1 MINTFGV
8 IGGDERMKYLAQSIA
23 ADGYPVCVCG
33 LEKLGTCRG
42 AAECDLPQLAAKS
55 SVILLPLPATKD
67 GLFLNAPYAENE
79 IRLDDDFARLFMHK
93 TVCGGM
99 LQRLTA
105 SSSLWREI
113 EPEDYYRREELA
125 VGNAIPTAEGAVGIA
140 IREYPGT
147 INGAKCLI
155 TGFGRIGKNLAIIL
169 RGMGAEVFCA
179 ARKKADLMQMRAF
192 GVQPLTYREIS
203 RRFDLI
209 FNTVPAKVLT
219 SPVLMQQTRETLI
232 IELASAPGG
241 IDAAAAHERGLRYIR
256 APGLPA
262 KYAPERAAVILRDAV
277 YAAAA
282 EPLPRLGLAVT
293 GSHCTF
299 SRALEAF
306 RPLKRDYTL
315 VPILSG
321 AAAGTDTRFFA
332 ASAFRAE
339 LEAFCGREAV
349 DTFVKAEPL
358 GTAQRLDALLVA
370 PCTGNTLAKLA
381 RGVTDTA
388 VTMACKAHLRN
399 GAPLILAISTND
411 GLSGSA
417 ESIAALLQRKNV
429 YFVPFRQDAPHQ
441 KPFSLQ
447 SDFDLLG
454 ETIKAAMEG
463 RQLQPVLL

>member
-1 MINTFGV
+1 MRFAITGTDARFLPL
-8 IGGDERMKYLAQSIA
+8 RKLLL
-23 ADGYPVCVCG
+23 ADGHEITDP
-33 LEKLGTCRG
+33 
-42 AAECDLPQLAAKS
+42 ASADM
-55 SVILLPLPATKD
+55 VISPPWDPSAR
-67 GLFLNAPYAENE
+67 YA
-79 IRLDDDFARLFMHK
+79 
-93 TVCGGM
+93 
-99 LQRLTA
+99 
-105 SSSLWREI
+105 
-113 EPEDYYRREELA
+113 RREEYQI
-125 VGNAIPTAEGAVGIA
+125 AIARLTAEGAIALLRPETGLSGAHILLLGYGRIARLLARELQKAGALVTAAARSGEQRAWAEAEGIEA
-140 IREYPGT
+140 LPLDALSGTLDRFDVIIGT
-147 INGAKCLI
+147 I
-155 TGFGRIGKNLAIIL
+155 
-169 RGMGAEVFCA
+169 
-179 ARKKADLMQMRAF
+179 
-192 GVQPLTYREIS
+192 
-203 RRFDLI
+203 
-209 FNTVPAKVLT
+209 PAPVLT
-219 SPVLMQQTRETLI
+219 EPLLALVRKDALLL
-232 IELASAPGG
+232 ELASAPGG

-262 KYAPERAAVILRDAV
+262 KYAPDRAAVILRDAV

-349 DTFVKAEPL
+349 DTIVKAEPL

>member
-1 MINTFGV
+1 MRFAITGTDARFLPL
-8 IGGDERMKYLAQSIA
+8 RKLLL
-23 ADGYPVCVCG
+23 ADGHEITDP
-33 LEKLGTCRG
+33 
-42 AAECDLPQLAAKS
+42 ASADM
-55 SVILLPLPATKD
+55 VISPPWDPSAR
-67 GLFLNAPYAENE
+67 YA
-79 IRLDDDFARLFMHK
+79 
-93 TVCGGM
+93 
-99 LQRLTA
+99 
-105 SSSLWREI
+105 
-113 EPEDYYRREELA
+113 RREEYQI
-125 VGNAIPTAEGAVGIA
+125 AIARLTAEGAIA
-140 IREYPGT
+140 LLRPETGLSGAHILLLGYGRIARLLARELQKAGALVTAAARSGEQRAWAEAESIEALPLDALSGALDRFDVIIGT
-147 INGAKCLI
+147 I
-155 TGFGRIGKNLAIIL
+155 
-169 RGMGAEVFCA
+169 
-179 ARKKADLMQMRAF
+179 
-192 GVQPLTYREIS
+192 
-203 RRFDLI
+203 
-209 FNTVPAKVLT
+209 PAPVLT
-219 SPVLMQQTRETLI
+219 EPLLALVRKDALLL
-232 IELASAPGG
+232 ELASAPGG

-332 ASAFRAE
+332 ASAFRAK

-349 DTFVKAEPL
+349 DTIVKAEPL

-370 PCTGNTLAKLA
+370 PCTGSTLAKLA

>member
-1 MINTFGV
+1 MRFAITGTDARFLPL
-8 IGGDERMKYLAQSIA
+8 RKLLL
-23 ADGYPVCVCG
+23 ADGHEITDP
-33 LEKLGTCRG
+33 
-42 AAECDLPQLAAKS
+42 ASADM
-55 SVILLPLPATKD
+55 VISPPWDPSAR
-67 GLFLNAPYAENE
+67 YA
-79 IRLDDDFARLFMHK
+79 
-93 TVCGGM
+93 
-99 LQRLTA
+99 
-105 SSSLWREI
+105 
-113 EPEDYYRREELA
+113 RREEYQI
-125 VGNAIPTAEGAVGIA
+125 AIARLTAEGAIA
-140 IREYPGT
+140 LLRPETGLSGAHILLLGYGRIARLLARELQKAGALVTAAARSGEQRAWAEAESIEALPLDALSGALDRFDVIIGT
-147 INGAKCLI
+147 I
-155 TGFGRIGKNLAIIL
+155 
-169 RGMGAEVFCA
+169 
-179 ARKKADLMQMRAF
+179 
-192 GVQPLTYREIS
+192 
-203 RRFDLI
+203 
-209 FNTVPAKVLT
+209 PAPVLT
-219 SPVLMQQTRETLI
+219 EPLLALVRKDALLL
-232 IELASAPGG
+232 ELASAPGG

-349 DTFVKAEPL
+349 DTIVKAEPL

-370 PCTGNTLAKLA
+370 PCTGSTLAKLA
-381 RGVTDTA
+381 RGATDTA

-454 ETIKAAMEG
+454 ETIKAAMED

>member
-1 MINTFGV
+1 MRFAITGTDARFLPL
-8 IGGDERMKYLAQSIA
+8 RKLLL
-23 ADGYPVCVCG
+23 ADGHEITDP
-33 LEKLGTCRG
+33 
-42 AAECDLPQLAAKS
+42 ASADM
-55 SVILLPLPATKD
+55 VISPPWDPSAR
-67 GLFLNAPYAENE
+67 YA
-79 IRLDDDFARLFMHK
+79 
-93 TVCGGM
+93 
-99 LQRLTA
+99 
-105 SSSLWREI
+105 
-113 EPEDYYRREELA
+113 RREEYQI
-125 VGNAIPTAEGAVGIA
+125 AIARLTAEGAIALLRPETGLSGAHILLLGYGRIARLLARELQKAGALVTAAARSGEQRAWAEAEGIEA
-140 IREYPGT
+140 LPLDALSGALDRFDVIIGT
-147 INGAKCLI
+147 I
-155 TGFGRIGKNLAIIL
+155 
-169 RGMGAEVFCA
+169 
-179 ARKKADLMQMRAF
+179 
-192 GVQPLTYREIS
+192 
-203 RRFDLI
+203 
-209 FNTVPAKVLT
+209 PAPVLT
-219 SPVLMQQTRETLI
+219 EPLLALVRKDALLL
-232 IELASAPGG
+232 ELASAPGG

-262 KYAPERAAVILRDAV
+262 KYAPERAAAILRDAV

-349 DTFVKAEPL
+349 DTIVKAEPL

-454 ETIKAAMEG
+454 ETIEAAMEG

>member
-1 MINTFGV
+1 MRFAITGTDARFLPL
-8 IGGDERMKYLAQSIA
+8 RKLLL
-23 ADGYPVCVCG
+23 ADGHEITDP
-33 LEKLGTCRG
+33 
-42 AAECDLPQLAAKS
+42 ASADM
-55 SVILLPLPATKD
+55 VISPPWDPSAR
-67 GLFLNAPYAENE
+67 YA
-79 IRLDDDFARLFMHK
+79 
-93 TVCGGM
+93 
-99 LQRLTA
+99 
-105 SSSLWREI
+105 
-113 EPEDYYRREELA
+113 RREEYQI
-125 VGNAIPTAEGAVGIA
+125 AIARLTAEGAIALLRPETGLSGAHILLLGYGRIARLLARELQKAGALVTAAARSGEQRAWAEAEGIEA
-140 IREYPGT
+140 LPLDALSGALDRFDVIIGT
-147 INGAKCLI
+147 I
-155 TGFGRIGKNLAIIL
+155 
-169 RGMGAEVFCA
+169 
-179 ARKKADLMQMRAF
+179 
-192 GVQPLTYREIS
+192 
-203 RRFDLI
+203 
-209 FNTVPAKVLT
+209 PAPVLT
-219 SPVLMQQTRETLI
+219 EPLLALVRKDALLL
-232 IELASAPGG
+232 ELASAPGG
-241 IDAAAAHERGLRYIR
+241 INAAAAHERGLRYIR

-349 DTFVKAEPL
+349 DTIVKAEPL

>member
-1 MINTFGV
+1 MRFAITGTDARFLPL
-8 IGGDERMKYLAQSIA
+8 RKLLL
-23 ADGYPVCVCG
+23 ADGHEITDP
-33 LEKLGTCRG
+33 
-42 AAECDLPQLAAKS
+42 ASADM
-55 SVILLPLPATKD
+55 VISPPWDPSAR
-67 GLFLNAPYAENE
+67 YA
-79 IRLDDDFARLFMHK
+79 
-93 TVCGGM
+93 
-99 LQRLTA
+99 
-105 SSSLWREI
+105 
-113 EPEDYYRREELA
+113 RREEYQI
-125 VGNAIPTAEGAVGIA
+125 AIARLTAEGAIALLRPETGLSGAHILLLGYGRIARLLARELQKAGALVTAAARSGEQRAWAEAEGIEA
-140 IREYPGT
+140 LPLDALSGALDRFDVIIGT
-147 INGAKCLI
+147 I
-155 TGFGRIGKNLAIIL
+155 
-169 RGMGAEVFCA
+169 
-179 ARKKADLMQMRAF
+179 
-192 GVQPLTYREIS
+192 
-203 RRFDLI
+203 
-209 FNTVPAKVLT
+209 PAPVLT
-219 SPVLMQQTRETLI
+219 EPLLALVRKDALLL
-232 IELASAPGG
+232 ELASAPGG

-349 DTFVKAEPL
+349 DTIVKAEPL

-454 ETIKAAMEG
+454 ETIEAAMEG

>member
-1 MINTFGV
+1 MRFAITGTDARFLPL
-8 IGGDERMKYLAQSIA
+8 RKLLL
-23 ADGYPVCVCG
+23 ADGHEITDP
-33 LEKLGTCRG
+33 
-42 AAECDLPQLAAKS
+42 ASADM
-55 SVILLPLPATKD
+55 VISPPWDPSAR
-67 GLFLNAPYAENE
+67 YA
-79 IRLDDDFARLFMHK
+79 
-93 TVCGGM
+93 
-99 LQRLTA
+99 
-105 SSSLWREI
+105 
-113 EPEDYYRREELA
+113 RREEYQI
-125 VGNAIPTAEGAVGIA
+125 AIARLTAEGAIALLRPETGLSGAHILLLGYGRIARLLARELQKAGALVTAAARSGEQRAWAEAEGIEA
-140 IREYPGT
+140 LPLDALSGALDRFDVIIGT
-147 INGAKCLI
+147 I
-155 TGFGRIGKNLAIIL
+155 
-169 RGMGAEVFCA
+169 
-179 ARKKADLMQMRAF
+179 
-192 GVQPLTYREIS
+192 
-203 RRFDLI
+203 
-209 FNTVPAKVLT
+209 PAPVLT
-219 SPVLMQQTRETLI
+219 EPLLALVRKDALLL
-232 IELASAPGG
+232 ELASAPGG

-370 PCTGNTLAKLA
+370 PCTGSTLAKLA

>member
-1 MINTFGV
+1 MRFAITGTDARFLPL
-8 IGGDERMKYLAQSIA
+8 RKLLL
-23 ADGYPVCVCG
+23 ADGHEIADP
-33 LEKLGTCRG
+33 
-42 AAECDLPQLAAKS
+42 ASADM
-55 SVILLPLPATKD
+55 VISPPWDPSAR
-67 GLFLNAPYAENE
+67 YA
-79 IRLDDDFARLFMHK
+79 
-93 TVCGGM
+93 
-99 LQRLTA
+99 
-105 SSSLWREI
+105 
-113 EPEDYYRREELA
+113 RREEYQI
-125 VGNAIPTAEGAVGIA
+125 AIARLTAEGAIALLRPETGLSGAHILLLGYGRIARLLARELQKAGALVTAAARSGEQRAWAEAEGIEA
-140 IREYPGT
+140 LPLDALSGALDRFDVIIGT
-147 INGAKCLI
+147 I
-155 TGFGRIGKNLAIIL
+155 
-169 RGMGAEVFCA
+169 
-179 ARKKADLMQMRAF
+179 
-192 GVQPLTYREIS
+192 
-203 RRFDLI
+203 
-209 FNTVPAKVLT
+209 PAPVLT
-219 SPVLMQQTRETLI
+219 EPLLALVRKDALLL
-232 IELASAPGG
+232 ELASAPGG

-349 DTFVKAEPL
+349 DTIVKAEPL

-370 PCTGNTLAKLA
+370 PCTGSTLAKLA
-381 RGVTDTA
+381 RGVTDTV

-463 RQLQPVLL
+463 RQLQPALL

>member
-1 MINTFGV
+1 MRFAITGTDARFLPL
-8 IGGDERMKYLAQSIA
+8 RKLLL
-23 ADGYPVCVCG
+23 ADGHEITDP
-33 LEKLGTCRG
+33 
-42 AAECDLPQLAAKS
+42 ASADM
-55 SVILLPLPATKD
+55 VISPPWDPSAR
-67 GLFLNAPYAENE
+67 YA
-79 IRLDDDFARLFMHK
+79 
-93 TVCGGM
+93 
-99 LQRLTA
+99 
-105 SSSLWREI
+105 
-113 EPEDYYRREELA
+113 RREEYQI
-125 VGNAIPTAEGAVGIA
+125 AIARLTAEGAIA
-140 IREYPGT
+140 LLRPETGLS
-147 INGAKCLI
+147 GAHILLL
-155 TGFGRIGKNLAIIL
+155 GYGRIARLLAREL
-169 RGMGAEVFCA
+169 QKAGALVTAAARSGEQRAWAEAEGIEALPLDALSGAHDGFEVFIGPIPA
-179 ARKKADLMQMRAF
+179 PELTEPLLALVRKDAL
-192 GVQPLTYREIS
+192 L
-203 RRFDLI
+203 L
-209 FNTVPAKVLT
+209 
-219 SPVLMQQTRETLI
+219 
-232 IELASAPGG
+232 ELASAPGG

-349 DTFVKAEPL
+349 DTIVKAEPL

-370 PCTGNTLAKLA
+370 PCTGSTLAKLA

>member
-1 MINTFGV
+1 MRFAITGTDARFLPL
-8 IGGDERMKYLAQSIA
+8 RKLLL
-23 ADGYPVCVCG
+23 ADGHEITDP
-33 LEKLGTCRG
+33 
-42 AAECDLPQLAAKS
+42 ASADM
-55 SVILLPLPATKD
+55 VISPPWDPSAR
-67 GLFLNAPYAENE
+67 YA
-79 IRLDDDFARLFMHK
+79 
-93 TVCGGM
+93 
-99 LQRLTA
+99 
-105 SSSLWREI
+105 
-113 EPEDYYRREELA
+113 RREEYQI
-125 VGNAIPTAEGAVGIA
+125 AIARLTAEGAIA
-140 IREYPGT
+140 LLRPETGLSGAHILLLGYGRIARLLARELQKAGALVTAAARSGEQRAWAEAESIEALPLDALSGALDRFDVIIGT
-147 INGAKCLI
+147 I
-155 TGFGRIGKNLAIIL
+155 
-169 RGMGAEVFCA
+169 
-179 ARKKADLMQMRAF
+179 
-192 GVQPLTYREIS
+192 
-203 RRFDLI
+203 
-209 FNTVPAKVLT
+209 PAPVLT
-219 SPVLMQQTRETLI
+219 EPLLALVRKDALLL
-232 IELASAPGG
+232 ELASAPGG

-321 AAAGTDTRFFA
+321 VAAGTDTRFFA

-349 DTFVKAEPL
+349 DTIVKAEPL

>member
-1 MINTFGV
+1 MRFAITGTDARFPLL
-8 IGGDERMKYLAQSIA
+8 RKLLL
-23 ADGYPVCVCG
+23 ADGH
-33 LEKLGTCRG
+33 EIT
-42 AAECDLPQLAAKS
+42 D
-55 SVILLPLPATKD
+55 PAFAD
-67 GLFLNAPYAENE
+67 MVVPPPWDPSARYA
-79 IRLDDDFARLFMHK
+79 
-93 TVCGGM
+93 
-99 LQRLTA
+99 
-105 SSSLWREI
+105 
-113 EPEDYYRREELA
+113 RREEYQIA
-125 VGNAIPTAEGAVGIA
+125 NARLTAEGAVALLRPETGLSGAHVLLLGYGRIARLLARELQKAGALVTAAARSGEQRAWAEAEGIEA
-140 IREYPGT
+140 LPLDALSGALDRFDVIIGT
-147 INGAKCLI
+147 I
-155 TGFGRIGKNLAIIL
+155 
-169 RGMGAEVFCA
+169 
-179 ARKKADLMQMRAF
+179 
-192 GVQPLTYREIS
+192 
-203 RRFDLI
+203 
-209 FNTVPAKVLT
+209 PAPVLT
-219 SPVLMQQTRETLI
+219 EPLLALVRKDALLL
-232 IELASAPGG
+232 ELASAPGG

-306 RPLKRDYTL
+306 RPLQRDYTL

-349 DTFVKAEPL
+349 DTIVKAEPL

-370 PCTGNTLAKLA
+370 PCTGSTLAKLA

>member
-1 MINTFGV
+1 MRFAITGTDARFLPL
-8 IGGDERMKYLAQSIA
+8 RKLLL
-23 ADGYPVCVCG
+23 ADGHEITDP
-33 LEKLGTCRG
+33 
-42 AAECDLPQLAAKS
+42 ASADM
-55 SVILLPLPATKD
+55 VISPPWDPSAR
-67 GLFLNAPYAENE
+67 YA
-79 IRLDDDFARLFMHK
+79 
-93 TVCGGM
+93 
-99 LQRLTA
+99 
-105 SSSLWREI
+105 
-113 EPEDYYRREELA
+113 RREEYQI
-125 VGNAIPTAEGAVGIA
+125 AIARLTAEGAIALLRPETGLSGAHILLLGYGRIARLLARELQKAGALVTAAARSGEQRAWAEAEGIEA
-140 IREYPGT
+140 LPLDALSGALDRFDVIIGT
-147 INGAKCLI
+147 I
-155 TGFGRIGKNLAIIL
+155 
-169 RGMGAEVFCA
+169 
-179 ARKKADLMQMRAF
+179 
-192 GVQPLTYREIS
+192 
-203 RRFDLI
+203 
-209 FNTVPAKVLT
+209 PAPVLT
-219 SPVLMQQTRETLI
+219 EPLLALVRKDALLL
-232 IELASAPGG
+232 ELASAPGG

-321 AAAGTDTRFFA
+321 VAAGTDTRFFA

>member
-1 MINTFGV
+1 MRFAITGTDARFLPL
-8 IGGDERMKYLAQSIA
+8 RKLLL
-23 ADGYPVCVCG
+23 ADGHEITDP
-33 LEKLGTCRG
+33 
-42 AAECDLPQLAAKS
+42 ASADM
-55 SVILLPLPATKD
+55 VISPPWDPSAR
-67 GLFLNAPYAENE
+67 YA
-79 IRLDDDFARLFMHK
+79 
-93 TVCGGM
+93 
-99 LQRLTA
+99 
-105 SSSLWREI
+105 
-113 EPEDYYRREELA
+113 RREEYQI
-125 VGNAIPTAEGAVGIA
+125 AIARLTAEGAIALLRPETGLSGAHILLLGYGRIARLLARELQKAGALVTAAARSGEQRAWAEAEGIEA
-140 IREYPGT
+140 LPLDALSGALDRFDVIIGT
-147 INGAKCLI
+147 I
-155 TGFGRIGKNLAIIL
+155 
-169 RGMGAEVFCA
+169 
-179 ARKKADLMQMRAF
+179 
-192 GVQPLTYREIS
+192 
-203 RRFDLI
+203 
-209 FNTVPAKVLT
+209 PAPVLT
-219 SPVLMQQTRETLI
+219 EPLLALVRKDALLL
-232 IELASAPGG
+232 ELASAPGG

-349 DTFVKAEPL
+349 DTIVKAEPL

-370 PCTGNTLAKLA
+370 PCTGSTLAKLA

-447 SDFDLLG
+447 SDFDLLS

>member
-1 MINTFGV
+1 MRFAITGTDARFLPL
-8 IGGDERMKYLAQSIA
+8 RKLLL
-23 ADGYPVCVCG
+23 ADGHEITDP
-33 LEKLGTCRG
+33 
-42 AAECDLPQLAAKS
+42 ASADM
-55 SVILLPLPATKD
+55 VISPPWDPSAR
-67 GLFLNAPYAENE
+67 YA
-79 IRLDDDFARLFMHK
+79 
-93 TVCGGM
+93 
-99 LQRLTA
+99 
-105 SSSLWREI
+105 
-113 EPEDYYRREELA
+113 RREEYQI
-125 VGNAIPTAEGAVGIA
+125 AIARLTAEGAIALLRPETGLSGAHILLLGYGRIARLLARDLQKAGALVTAAARSGEQRAWAEAEGIEA
-140 IREYPGT
+140 LPLDALSGALDRFDVIIGT
-147 INGAKCLI
+147 I
-155 TGFGRIGKNLAIIL
+155 
-169 RGMGAEVFCA
+169 
-179 ARKKADLMQMRAF
+179 
-192 GVQPLTYREIS
+192 
-203 RRFDLI
+203 
-209 FNTVPAKVLT
+209 PAPVLT
-219 SPVLMQQTRETLI
+219 EPLLALVRKDALLL
-232 IELASAPGG
+232 ELASAPGG

-349 DTFVKAEPL
+349 DTIVKAEPL

>member
-1 MINTFGV
+1 MRFAITGTDARFLPL
-8 IGGDERMKYLAQSIA
+8 RKLLL
-23 ADGYPVCVCG
+23 ADGHEITDP
-33 LEKLGTCRG
+33 
-42 AAECDLPQLAAKS
+42 ASADM
-55 SVILLPLPATKD
+55 VISPPWDPSAR
-67 GLFLNAPYAENE
+67 YA
-79 IRLDDDFARLFMHK
+79 
-93 TVCGGM
+93 
-99 LQRLTA
+99 
-105 SSSLWREI
+105 
-113 EPEDYYRREELA
+113 RREEYQI
-125 VGNAIPTAEGAVGIA
+125 AIARLTAEGAIA
-140 IREYPGT
+140 LLRPETGLSGAHILLLGYGRIARLLARELQKAGALVTAAARSGEQRAWAEAESIEALPLDALSGALDRFDVIIGT
-147 INGAKCLI
+147 I
-155 TGFGRIGKNLAIIL
+155 
-169 RGMGAEVFCA
+169 
-179 ARKKADLMQMRAF
+179 
-192 GVQPLTYREIS
+192 
-203 RRFDLI
+203 
-209 FNTVPAKVLT
+209 PAPVLT
-219 SPVLMQQTRETLI
+219 EPLLALVRKDALLL
-232 IELASAPGG
+232 ELASAPGG

-349 DTFVKAEPL
+349 DTIVKAEPL

-454 ETIKAAMEG
+454 ETIEAAMEG

>member
-1 MINTFGV
+1 MRFAITGTDARFLPL
-8 IGGDERMKYLAQSIA
+8 RKLLL
-23 ADGYPVCVCG
+23 ADGH
-33 LEKLGTCRG
+33 EIT
-42 AAECDLPQLAAKS
+42 D
-55 SVILLPLPATKD
+55 PASAD
-67 GLFLNAPYAENE
+67 MIISPPWDPSARYA
-79 IRLDDDFARLFMHK
+79 
-93 TVCGGM
+93 
-99 LQRLTA
+99 
-105 SSSLWREI
+105 
-113 EPEDYYRREELA
+113 RREEYQI
-125 VGNAIPTAEGAVGIA
+125 AIARLTAEGAIALLRPETGLSGAHILLLGYGRIARLLARELQKASALVTAAARSGEQRAWAEAEGIEA
-140 IREYPGT
+140 LPLDALSGALDRFDVIIGT
-147 INGAKCLI
+147 I
-155 TGFGRIGKNLAIIL
+155 
-169 RGMGAEVFCA
+169 
-179 ARKKADLMQMRAF
+179 
-192 GVQPLTYREIS
+192 
-203 RRFDLI
+203 
-209 FNTVPAKVLT
+209 PAPVLT
-219 SPVLMQQTRETLI
+219 EPLLALVRKDALLL
-232 IELASAPGG
+232 ELASAPGG

-349 DTFVKAEPL
+349 DTIVKAEPL

-370 PCTGNTLAKLA
+370 PCTGSTLAKLA

>member
-1 MINTFGV
+1 MRFAITGTDARFLPL
-8 IGGDERMKYLAQSIA
+8 RKLLL
-23 ADGYPVCVCG
+23 ADGHEITDP
-33 LEKLGTCRG
+33 
-42 AAECDLPQLAAKS
+42 ASADM
-55 SVILLPLPATKD
+55 VISPPWDPSAR
-67 GLFLNAPYAENE
+67 YA
-79 IRLDDDFARLFMHK
+79 
-93 TVCGGM
+93 
-99 LQRLTA
+99 
-105 SSSLWREI
+105 
-113 EPEDYYRREELA
+113 RREEYQI
-125 VGNAIPTAEGAVGIA
+125 AIARLTAEGAIALLRPETGLSGAHILLLGYGRIARLLARELQKAGALVTAAARSGEQRAWAEAEGIEA
-140 IREYPGT
+140 LPLDALSGALDRFDVIIGT
-147 INGAKCLI
+147 I
-155 TGFGRIGKNLAIIL
+155 
-169 RGMGAEVFCA
+169 
-179 ARKKADLMQMRAF
+179 
-192 GVQPLTYREIS
+192 
-203 RRFDLI
+203 
-209 FNTVPAKVLT
+209 PAPVLT
-219 SPVLMQQTRETLI
+219 EPLLALVRKDALLL
-232 IELASAPGG
+232 ELASAPGG

>member
-1 MINTFGV
+1 MRFAITGTDARFLPL
-8 IGGDERMKYLAQSIA
+8 RKLLL
-23 ADGYPVCVCG
+23 ADGHEITDP
-33 LEKLGTCRG
+33 
-42 AAECDLPQLAAKS
+42 ASADM
-55 SVILLPLPATKD
+55 VISPPWDPSAR
-67 GLFLNAPYAENE
+67 YA
-79 IRLDDDFARLFMHK
+79 
-93 TVCGGM
+93 
-99 LQRLTA
+99 
-105 SSSLWREI
+105 
-113 EPEDYYRREELA
+113 RREEYQI
-125 VGNAIPTAEGAVGIA
+125 AIARLTAEGAIALLRPETGLSGAHILLLGYGRIARLLARELQKAGALVAAAARSGEQRAWAEAEGIEA
-140 IREYPGT
+140 LPLDALSGALDRFDVIIGT
-147 INGAKCLI
+147 I
-155 TGFGRIGKNLAIIL
+155 
-169 RGMGAEVFCA
+169 
-179 ARKKADLMQMRAF
+179 
-192 GVQPLTYREIS
+192 
-203 RRFDLI
+203 
-209 FNTVPAKVLT
+209 PAPVLT
-219 SPVLMQQTRETLI
+219 EPLLALVRKDALLL
-232 IELASAPGG
+232 ELASAPGG

-349 DTFVKAEPL
+349 DTIVKAEPL

-399 GAPLILAISTND
+399 CAPLILAISTND

-454 ETIKAAMEG
+454 ETRKAAMED

>member
-1 MINTFGV
+1 MRFAITGTDARFLPL
-8 IGGDERMKYLAQSIA
+8 RKLLL
-23 ADGYPVCVCG
+23 ADGHEITDP
-33 LEKLGTCRG
+33 
-42 AAECDLPQLAAKS
+42 ASADM
-55 SVILLPLPATKD
+55 VISPPWDPSAR
-67 GLFLNAPYAENE
+67 YA
-79 IRLDDDFARLFMHK
+79 
-93 TVCGGM
+93 
-99 LQRLTA
+99 
-105 SSSLWREI
+105 
-113 EPEDYYRREELA
+113 RREEYQI
-125 VGNAIPTAEGAVGIA
+125 AIARLTAEGAIALLRPETGLSGAHILLLGYGRIARLLARELQKAGALVTAAARSGEQRAWAEAEGIEA
-140 IREYPGT
+140 LPLDALSGALDRFDVIIGT
-147 INGAKCLI
+147 I
-155 TGFGRIGKNLAIIL
+155 
-169 RGMGAEVFCA
+169 
-179 ARKKADLMQMRAF
+179 
-192 GVQPLTYREIS
+192 
-203 RRFDLI
+203 
-209 FNTVPAKVLT
+209 PAPVLT
-219 SPVLMQQTRETLI
+219 EPLLALVRKDALLL
-232 IELASAPGG
+232 ELASAPGG

-321 AAAGTDTRFFA
+321 AAARTDTRVFA

-349 DTFVKAEPL
+349 DTIVKAEPL

-417 ESIAALLQRKNV
+417 ESIAAVLQRKNV

>member
-1 MINTFGV
+1 MRFAITGTDARFLLL
-8 IGGDERMKYLAQSIA
+8 RKLLL
-23 ADGYPVCVCG
+23 ADGH
-33 LEKLGTCRG
+33 EIT
-42 AAECDLPQLAAKS
+42 D
-55 SVILLPLPATKD
+55 PAFAD
-67 GLFLNAPYAENE
+67 MVVPPPWDPSARYA
-79 IRLDDDFARLFMHK
+79 
-93 TVCGGM
+93 
-99 LQRLTA
+99 
-105 SSSLWREI
+105 
-113 EPEDYYRREELA
+113 RREEYQIA
-125 VGNAIPTAEGAVGIA
+125 NAQLTAEGAVALLRPETGLSGAHILLLGYGRIARLLARELQKAGALVTAAARSGEQRAWAEAEGIEA
-140 IREYPGT
+140 LPLDALSGALDRFDVIIGT
-147 INGAKCLI
+147 I
-155 TGFGRIGKNLAIIL
+155 
-169 RGMGAEVFCA
+169 
-179 ARKKADLMQMRAF
+179 
-192 GVQPLTYREIS
+192 
-203 RRFDLI
+203 
-209 FNTVPAKVLT
+209 PAPVLT
-219 SPVLMQQTRETLI
+219 EPLLALVRKDALLL
-232 IELASAPGG
+232 ELASAPGG

-349 DTFVKAEPL
+349 DTIVKAEPL

-370 PCTGNTLAKLA
+370 PCTGSTLAKLA

>member
-1 MINTFGV
+1 MRFAITGTDARFLPL
-8 IGGDERMKYLAQSIA
+8 RKLLL
-23 ADGYPVCVCG
+23 ADGHEITDP
-33 LEKLGTCRG
+33 
-42 AAECDLPQLAAKS
+42 ASADM
-55 SVILLPLPATKD
+55 VISPPWDPSAR
-67 GLFLNAPYAENE
+67 YA
-79 IRLDDDFARLFMHK
+79 
-93 TVCGGM
+93 
-99 LQRLTA
+99 
-105 SSSLWREI
+105 
-113 EPEDYYRREELA
+113 RREEYQI
-125 VGNAIPTAEGAVGIA
+125 AIARLTAEGAIA
-140 IREYPGT
+140 LLRPETGLSGAHVLLLGYGRIARLLARELQKAGALVTAAARSSEQRAWAEAESIEALPLDALSGALDRFDVIIGT
-147 INGAKCLI
+147 I
-155 TGFGRIGKNLAIIL
+155 
-169 RGMGAEVFCA
+169 
-179 ARKKADLMQMRAF
+179 
-192 GVQPLTYREIS
+192 
-203 RRFDLI
+203 
-209 FNTVPAKVLT
+209 PAPVLT
-219 SPVLMQQTRETLI
+219 EPLLALVRKDALLL
-232 IELASAPGG
+232 ELASAPGG

-321 AAAGTDTRFFA
+321 AAVGTDTRFFA

-349 DTFVKAEPL
+349 DTIVKAEPL

-370 PCTGNTLAKLA
+370 PCTGSTLAKLA

>member
-1 MINTFGV
+1 MRFAITGTDARFLPL
-8 IGGDERMKYLAQSIA
+8 RKLLL
-23 ADGYPVCVCG
+23 ADGHEITDP
-33 LEKLGTCRG
+33 
-42 AAECDLPQLAAKS
+42 ASADM
-55 SVILLPLPATKD
+55 VISPPWDPSAR
-67 GLFLNAPYAENE
+67 YA
-79 IRLDDDFARLFMHK
+79 
-93 TVCGGM
+93 
-99 LQRLTA
+99 
-105 SSSLWREI
+105 
-113 EPEDYYRREELA
+113 RREEYQI
-125 VGNAIPTAEGAVGIA
+125 AIARLTAEGAIALLRPETGLSGAHILLLGYGRIARLLARELQKAGALVTAAARSGEQRAWAEAEGIEA
-140 IREYPGT
+140 LPLDALSGALDRFDVIIGT
-147 INGAKCLI
+147 I
-155 TGFGRIGKNLAIIL
+155 
-169 RGMGAEVFCA
+169 
-179 ARKKADLMQMRAF
+179 
-192 GVQPLTYREIS
+192 
-203 RRFDLI
+203 
-209 FNTVPAKVLT
+209 PAPVLT
-219 SPVLMQQTRETLI
+219 EPLLSLVRKDALLL
-232 IELASAPGG
+232 ELASAPGG

-282 EPLPRLGLAVT
+282 ESLPRLGLAVT

-349 DTFVKAEPL
+349 DTIVKAEPL

-417 ESIAALLQRKNV
+417 ESNAAHLQRKNV

>member
-1 MINTFGV
+1 MRFAITGTDARFLPL
-8 IGGDERMKYLAQSIA
+8 RKLLL
-23 ADGYPVCVCG
+23 ADGHEITDP
-33 LEKLGTCRG
+33 
-42 AAECDLPQLAAKS
+42 ASADM
-55 SVILLPLPATKD
+55 VISPPWDPSAR
-67 GLFLNAPYAENE
+67 YA
-79 IRLDDDFARLFMHK
+79 
-93 TVCGGM
+93 
-99 LQRLTA
+99 
-105 SSSLWREI
+105 
-113 EPEDYYRREELA
+113 RREEYQI
-125 VGNAIPTAEGAVGIA
+125 AIARLTAEGAIA
-140 IREYPGT
+140 LLRPETGLSGAHILLLGYGRIARLLARELQKAGALVTAAARSGEQRAWAEAESIEALPLDALSGALDRFDVIIGT
-147 INGAKCLI
+147 I
-155 TGFGRIGKNLAIIL
+155 
-169 RGMGAEVFCA
+169 
-179 ARKKADLMQMRAF
+179 
-192 GVQPLTYREIS
+192 
-203 RRFDLI
+203 
-209 FNTVPAKVLT
+209 PAPVLT
-219 SPVLMQQTRETLI
+219 EPLLALVRKDALLL
-232 IELASAPGG
+232 ELASAPGG

-349 DTFVKAEPL
+349 DTIVKAEPL
-358 GTAQRLDALLVA
+358 GTTQRLDALLVA
-370 PCTGNTLAKLA
+370 PCTGSTLAKLA

>member
-1 MINTFGV
+1 MRFAITGTDARFLPL
-8 IGGDERMKYLAQSIA
+8 RKLLL
-23 ADGYPVCVCG
+23 ADGHEITDP
-33 LEKLGTCRG
+33 
-42 AAECDLPQLAAKS
+42 ASADM
-55 SVILLPLPATKD
+55 VISPPWDPSAR
-67 GLFLNAPYAENE
+67 YA
-79 IRLDDDFARLFMHK
+79 
-93 TVCGGM
+93 
-99 LQRLTA
+99 
-105 SSSLWREI
+105 
-113 EPEDYYRREELA
+113 RREEYQI
-125 VGNAIPTAEGAVGIA
+125 AIARLTAEGAIALLRPETGLSGAHILLLGYGRIARLLARELQKAGALVTAAARSGAQRAWAEAEGIEA
-140 IREYPGT
+140 LPLDALSGALDRFDVIIGT
-147 INGAKCLI
+147 I
-155 TGFGRIGKNLAIIL
+155 
-169 RGMGAEVFCA
+169 
-179 ARKKADLMQMRAF
+179 
-192 GVQPLTYREIS
+192 
-203 RRFDLI
+203 
-209 FNTVPAKVLT
+209 PAPVLT
-219 SPVLMQQTRETLI
+219 EPLLALVRKDALLL
-232 IELASAPGG
+232 ELASAPGG

-339 LEAFCGREAV
+339 LEAFCSREAV
-349 DTFVKAEPL
+349 DTIVKAEPL

>member
-1 MINTFGV
+1 MRFAITGTDARFLPL
-8 IGGDERMKYLAQSIA
+8 RKLLL
-23 ADGYPVCVCG
+23 ADGHEITDP
-33 LEKLGTCRG
+33 
-42 AAECDLPQLAAKS
+42 ASADM
-55 SVILLPLPATKD
+55 VISPPWDPSAR
-67 GLFLNAPYAENE
+67 YA
-79 IRLDDDFARLFMHK
+79 
-93 TVCGGM
+93 
-99 LQRLTA
+99 
-105 SSSLWREI
+105 
-113 EPEDYYRREELA
+113 RREEYQI
-125 VGNAIPTAEGAVGIA
+125 AIARLTAEGAIALLRPETGLSGAHILLLGYGRIARLLARELQKAGALVTAAARSGEQRAWAEAEGIEA
-140 IREYPGT
+140 LSLDALSGALDRFDVIIGT
-147 INGAKCLI
+147 I
-155 TGFGRIGKNLAIIL
+155 
-169 RGMGAEVFCA
+169 
-179 ARKKADLMQMRAF
+179 
-192 GVQPLTYREIS
+192 
-203 RRFDLI
+203 
-209 FNTVPAKVLT
+209 PAPVLT
-219 SPVLMQQTRETLI
+219 EPLLALVRKDALLL
-232 IELASAPGG
+232 ELASAPGG

-282 EPLPRLGLAVT
+282 EPLPRLGVAVT

-349 DTFVKAEPL
+349 DTIVKAEPL

-370 PCTGNTLAKLA
+370 PCTGSTLAKLA

>member
-1 MINTFGV
+1 MRFAITGTDARFLPL
-8 IGGDERMKYLAQSIA
+8 RKLLL
-23 ADGYPVCVCG
+23 ADGHEITDP
-33 LEKLGTCRG
+33 
-42 AAECDLPQLAAKS
+42 ASADM
-55 SVILLPLPATKD
+55 VISPPWDPSAR
-67 GLFLNAPYAENE
+67 YA
-79 IRLDDDFARLFMHK
+79 
-93 TVCGGM
+93 
-99 LQRLTA
+99 
-105 SSSLWREI
+105 
-113 EPEDYYRREELA
+113 RREEYQI
-125 VGNAIPTAEGAVGIA
+125 AIARLTAEGAIALLRPETGLSGAHILLLGYGRIARLLARELQKAGALVTAAARSGEQRAWAEAEGIEA
-140 IREYPGT
+140 LPLDALSGALDRFDVIIGT
-147 INGAKCLI
+147 I
-155 TGFGRIGKNLAIIL
+155 
-169 RGMGAEVFCA
+169 
-179 ARKKADLMQMRAF
+179 
-192 GVQPLTYREIS
+192 
-203 RRFDLI
+203 
-209 FNTVPAKVLT
+209 PAPVLT
-219 SPVLMQQTRETLI
+219 EPLLALVRKDALLL
-232 IELASAPGG
+232 ELASAPGG

-349 DTFVKAEPL
+349 DTIVKAEPL

-370 PCTGNTLAKLA
+370 PCTGSTLAKLA
-381 RGVTDTA
+381 RGVTDTS

>member
-1 MINTFGV
+1 MRFAITGTDARFLPL
-8 IGGDERMKYLAQSIA
+8 RKLLL
-23 ADGYPVCVCG
+23 ADGHEITDP
-33 LEKLGTCRG
+33 
-42 AAECDLPQLAAKS
+42 ASADM
-55 SVILLPLPATKD
+55 VISPPWDPSAR
-67 GLFLNAPYAENE
+67 YA
-79 IRLDDDFARLFMHK
+79 
-93 TVCGGM
+93 
-99 LQRLTA
+99 
-105 SSSLWREI
+105 
-113 EPEDYYRREELA
+113 RREEYQIA
-125 VGNAIPTAEGAVGIA
+125 NARLTAEGAVALLRPETGLSGAHVLLLGYGRIARLLARELQKAGALVTAAARSGEQRAWAEAEGIEA
-140 IREYPGT
+140 LPLDALSGALDRFDVIIGT
-147 INGAKCLI
+147 I
-155 TGFGRIGKNLAIIL
+155 
-169 RGMGAEVFCA
+169 
-179 ARKKADLMQMRAF
+179 
-192 GVQPLTYREIS
+192 
-203 RRFDLI
+203 
-209 FNTVPAKVLT
+209 PAPVLT
-219 SPVLMQQTRETLI
+219 EPLLALVRKDALLL
-232 IELASAPGG
+232 ELASAPGG

-349 DTFVKAEPL
+349 DTIVKAEPL

>member
-1 MINTFGV
+1 MRFAITGTDARFLPL
-8 IGGDERMKYLAQSIA
+8 RKLLL
-23 ADGYPVCVCG
+23 ADGHEITDP
-33 LEKLGTCRG
+33 
-42 AAECDLPQLAAKS
+42 ASADM
-55 SVILLPLPATKD
+55 VISPPWDPSAR
-67 GLFLNAPYAENE
+67 YA
-79 IRLDDDFARLFMHK
+79 
-93 TVCGGM
+93 
-99 LQRLTA
+99 
-105 SSSLWREI
+105 
-113 EPEDYYRREELA
+113 RREEYQI
-125 VGNAIPTAEGAVGIA
+125 AIARLTAEGAIALLRPETGLSGAHILLLGYGRIARLLARELQKAGALVTAAARSGEQRAWAEAEGIEA
-140 IREYPGT
+140 LPLDALSGALDRFDVIIGT
-147 INGAKCLI
+147 I
-155 TGFGRIGKNLAIIL
+155 
-169 RGMGAEVFCA
+169 
-179 ARKKADLMQMRAF
+179 
-192 GVQPLTYREIS
+192 
-203 RRFDLI
+203 
-209 FNTVPAKVLT
+209 PAPVLT
-219 SPVLMQQTRETLI
+219 EPLLALVRKDALLL
-232 IELASAPGG
+232 ELASAPGG

-262 KYAPERAAVILRDAV
+262 KYAPDRAAVILRDAV

-306 RPLKRDYTL
+306 RPLKRDYAL

-349 DTFVKAEPL
+349 DTIVKAEPL

>member
-1 MINTFGV
+1 MRFAITGTDARFLPL
-8 IGGDERMKYLAQSIA
+8 RKLLL
-23 ADGYPVCVCG
+23 ADGHEITDP
-33 LEKLGTCRG
+33 
-42 AAECDLPQLAAKS
+42 ASADM
-55 SVILLPLPATKD
+55 VISPPWDPSAR
-67 GLFLNAPYAENE
+67 YA
-79 IRLDDDFARLFMHK
+79 
-93 TVCGGM
+93 
-99 LQRLTA
+99 
-105 SSSLWREI
+105 
-113 EPEDYYRREELA
+113 RREEYQI
-125 VGNAIPTAEGAVGIA
+125 AIARLTAEGAIA
-140 IREYPGT
+140 LLRPETGLSGAHILLLGYGRIARLLARELQKAGALVTAAARSGEQRAWAEAESIEALPLDALSGALDRFDVIIGT
-147 INGAKCLI
+147 I
-155 TGFGRIGKNLAIIL
+155 
-169 RGMGAEVFCA
+169 
-179 ARKKADLMQMRAF
+179 
-192 GVQPLTYREIS
+192 
-203 RRFDLI
+203 
-209 FNTVPAKVLT
+209 PAPVLT
-219 SPVLMQQTRETLI
+219 EPLLALVRKDALLL
-232 IELASAPGG
+232 ELASAPGG

-332 ASAFRAE
+332 ASAFRTE

-349 DTFVKAEPL
+349 DTIVKAEPL
-358 GTAQRLDALLVA
+358 GTAQRLNALLVA
-370 PCTGNTLAKLA
+370 PCTGSTLAKLA

>member
-1 MINTFGV
+1 MRFAITGTDARFLPL
-8 IGGDERMKYLAQSIA
+8 RKLLL
-23 ADGYPVCVCG
+23 ADGHEITDP
-33 LEKLGTCRG
+33 
-42 AAECDLPQLAAKS
+42 ASADM
-55 SVILLPLPATKD
+55 VISPPWDPSAR
-67 GLFLNAPYAENE
+67 YA
-79 IRLDDDFARLFMHK
+79 
-93 TVCGGM
+93 
-99 LQRLTA
+99 
-105 SSSLWREI
+105 
-113 EPEDYYRREELA
+113 RREEYQI
-125 VGNAIPTAEGAVGIA
+125 AIAQLTAEGAIA
-140 IREYPGT
+140 LLRPETGLS
-147 INGAKCLI
+147 GAHILLL
-155 TGFGRIGKNLAIIL
+155 GYGRIARLLAREL
-169 RGMGAEVFCA
+169 QKAGALVTAA
-179 ARKKADLMQMRAF
+179 ARSGEQRAWAEAE
-192 GVQPLTYREIS
+192 GIEALPLDALS
-203 RRFDLI
+203 GALDRFDVI
-209 FNTVPAKVLT
+209 IGTVPAPVLT
-219 SPVLMQQTRETLI
+219 EPLLALVRKDALLL
-232 IELASAPGG
+232 ELASAPGG

-339 LEAFCGREAV
+339 LEAFCSREAV
-349 DTFVKAEPL
+349 DTIVKAEPL

-454 ETIKAAMEG
+454 EAIKAAMEG

>member
-1 MINTFGV
+1 MRFAITGTDARFLPL
-8 IGGDERMKYLAQSIA
+8 RKLLL
-23 ADGYPVCVCG
+23 ADGHEITDP
-33 LEKLGTCRG
+33 
-42 AAECDLPQLAAKS
+42 ASADM
-55 SVILLPLPATKD
+55 VISPPWDPSAR
-67 GLFLNAPYAENE
+67 YA
-79 IRLDDDFARLFMHK
+79 
-93 TVCGGM
+93 
-99 LQRLTA
+99 
-105 SSSLWREI
+105 
-113 EPEDYYRREELA
+113 RREEYQI
-125 VGNAIPTAEGAVGIA
+125 AIARLTAEGAIALLRPESGLSGAHILLLGYGRIARLLARELQKAGALVTAAARSGEQRAWAEAEGIEA
-140 IREYPGT
+140 LPLDALSGALDRFDVIIGT
-147 INGAKCLI
+147 I
-155 TGFGRIGKNLAIIL
+155 
-169 RGMGAEVFCA
+169 
-179 ARKKADLMQMRAF
+179 
-192 GVQPLTYREIS
+192 
-203 RRFDLI
+203 
-209 FNTVPAKVLT
+209 PAPVLT
-219 SPVLMQQTRETLI
+219 EPLLALVRKDALLL
-232 IELASAPGG
+232 ELASAPGG

-321 AAAGTDTRFFA
+321 AAAGTDTRFSA

-349 DTFVKAEPL
+349 DTIVKAEPL

-370 PCTGNTLAKLA
+370 PCTGSTLAKLA

>member
-1 MINTFGV
+1 MPKTFCVVGHDARQQAAARVLRRAGCGV
-8 IGGDERMKYLAQSIA
+8 TA
-23 ADGYPVCVCG
+23 ADN
-33 LEKLGTCRG
+33 
-42 AAECDLPQLAAKS
+42 AAAADY
-55 SVILLPLPATKD
+55 ILLPMSQGRVSDEVARALQGAGQGTLILAGRPGLPVRLAAREA
-67 GLFLNAPYAENE
+67 GLPLIDYFRRPELECLNA
-79 IRLDDDFARLFMHK
+79 
-93 TVCGGM
+93 V
-99 LQRLTA
+99 
-105 SSSLWREI
+105 
-113 EPEDYYRREELA
+113 
-125 VGNAIPTAEGAVGIA
+125 PTAEGCLELLLRLRERTIWESAFLVLGYGRVGRAVARRLALLG
-140 IREYPGT
+140 
-147 INGAKCLI
+147 
-155 TGFGRIGKNLAIIL
+155 GR
-169 RGMGAEVFCA
+169 VTVA
-179 ARKKADLMQMRAF
+179 ARSPEQRANARCS
-192 GVQPLTYREIS
+192 GCRAAALTALPALLPG
-203 RRFDLI
+203 FDAVI
-209 FNTVPAKVLT
+209 NTIPAPVLT
-219 SPVLMQQTRETLI
+219 EPLLALVRKDALLL
-232 IELASAPGG
+232 ELASAPGG

-349 DTFVKAEPL
+349 DTIVKAEPL

-370 PCTGNTLAKLA
+370 PCTGSTLAKLA

>member
-1 MINTFGV
+1 MRFAITGTDARFLPL
-8 IGGDERMKYLAQSIA
+8 RKLLL
-23 ADGYPVCVCG
+23 ADGHEITDP
-33 LEKLGTCRG
+33 
-42 AAECDLPQLAAKS
+42 ASADM
-55 SVILLPLPATKD
+55 VISPPWDPSAR
-67 GLFLNAPYAENE
+67 YA
-79 IRLDDDFARLFMHK
+79 
-93 TVCGGM
+93 
-99 LQRLTA
+99 
-105 SSSLWREI
+105 
-113 EPEDYYRREELA
+113 RREEYQI
-125 VGNAIPTAEGAVGIA
+125 AIARLTAEGAIALLRPETGLSGAHILLLGYGRIARLLARELQKAGALVTAAARSGEQRAWAEAEGIEA
-140 IREYPGT
+140 LPLDALSGALDRFDVIIGT
-147 INGAKCLI
+147 I
-155 TGFGRIGKNLAIIL
+155 
-169 RGMGAEVFCA
+169 
-179 ARKKADLMQMRAF
+179 
-192 GVQPLTYREIS
+192 
-203 RRFDLI
+203 
-209 FNTVPAKVLT
+209 PAPVLT
-219 SPVLMQQTRETLI
+219 EPLLALVRKDALLL
-232 IELASAPGG
+232 ELASAPGG

-349 DTFVKAEPL
+349 DTIVKAEPL

-381 RGVTDTA
+381 RGVTDAA

>member
-1 MINTFGV
+1 MRFAITGTDARFLPL
-8 IGGDERMKYLAQSIA
+8 RKLLL
-23 ADGYPVCVCG
+23 ADGHEITDP
-33 LEKLGTCRG
+33 
-42 AAECDLPQLAAKS
+42 ASADM
-55 SVILLPLPATKD
+55 VISPPWDPSAR
-67 GLFLNAPYAENE
+67 YA
-79 IRLDDDFARLFMHK
+79 
-93 TVCGGM
+93 
-99 LQRLTA
+99 
-105 SSSLWREI
+105 
-113 EPEDYYRREELA
+113 RREEYQIA
-125 VGNAIPTAEGAVGIA
+125 NARLTAEGAIALLRPETGLSGAHILLLGYGRIARLLARELQKAGALVTAAARSGEQRAWAEAEGIEA
-140 IREYPGT
+140 LPLDALSGALDRFDVIIGT
-147 INGAKCLI
+147 I
-155 TGFGRIGKNLAIIL
+155 
-169 RGMGAEVFCA
+169 
-179 ARKKADLMQMRAF
+179 
-192 GVQPLTYREIS
+192 
-203 RRFDLI
+203 
-209 FNTVPAKVLT
+209 PAPVLT
-219 SPVLMQQTRETLI
+219 EPLLALVRKDALLL
-232 IELASAPGG
+232 ELASAPGG

-349 DTFVKAEPL
+349 DTIVKAEPL

-454 ETIKAAMEG
+454 ETIKAALEG

>member
-1 MINTFGV
+1 MRFAITGTDARFLPL
-8 IGGDERMKYLAQSIA
+8 RKLLL
-23 ADGYPVCVCG
+23 ADGHEITDP
-33 LEKLGTCRG
+33 
-42 AAECDLPQLAAKS
+42 ASADM
-55 SVILLPLPATKD
+55 VISPPWDPSAR
-67 GLFLNAPYAENE
+67 YA
-79 IRLDDDFARLFMHK
+79 
-93 TVCGGM
+93 
-99 LQRLTA
+99 
-105 SSSLWREI
+105 
-113 EPEDYYRREELA
+113 RREEYQI
-125 VGNAIPTAEGAVGIA
+125 AIARLTAEGAIALLRPETGLSGAHILLLGYGRIARLLARELQKAGALVTAAARSGEQRAWAEAEGIEA
-140 IREYPGT
+140 LPLDALSGALDRFDVIIGT
-147 INGAKCLI
+147 I
-155 TGFGRIGKNLAIIL
+155 
-169 RGMGAEVFCA
+169 
-179 ARKKADLMQMRAF
+179 
-192 GVQPLTYREIS
+192 
-203 RRFDLI
+203 
-209 FNTVPAKVLT
+209 PAPVLT
-219 SPVLMQQTRETLI
+219 EPLLALVRKDALLL
-232 IELASAPGG
+232 ELASAPGG

-299 SRALEAF
+299 SHALKAF
-306 RPLKRDYTL
+306 QPLKRDYAL

-349 DTFVKAEPL
+349 DTIVKAEPL